1 MADVLLYLE
10 TAHDADGA
18 RLKKPAAEVATA
30 GRALADALGGRLVA
44 LLTGEVP
51 ADGTLGR
58 HGVDHVLTVGGPAY
72 ARHLLPAQAAALEA
86 AVRHVE
92 PRVVL
97 MAASVLGKELGA
109 FVAGRLGWGL
119 LSDVVSIHCTP
130 GDAARLEALKPKY
143 AGKAL
148 ARMGASG
155 PAIVSLRP
163 NAVPAEENPREPT
176 SEALAVTSDDDR
188 VRLREV
194 VAAAEK
200 QLELTEAEV
209 IVSGGRGLGAAENWD
224 LIMDLAGALGAAH
237 GASRAVVD
245 AGWRPHAEQVGQTG
259 KTVSPKLY
267 IACGISG
274 AIQHLAGMSSSRVIV
289 AINKDPEAPIFK
301 VADYG
306 IVGDVHDVLPALTA
320 AAREFLGG

>member
-10 TAHDADGA
+10 TTHGADGA
-18 RLKKPAAEVATA
+18 QLKKPAAEVATA

-44 LLTGEVP
+44 LLTGDVP

-58 HGVDHVLTVGGPAY
+58 HGVDHVLTVSGPAY

-86 AVRHVE
+86 AVQKVE
-92 PRVVL
+92 PRAVV

-119 LSDVVSIHCTP
+119 LSDVVSV
-130 GDAARLEALKPKY
+130 GLGADGGRLEAVKPKY

-148 ARMGASG
+148 AHVAASG

-163 NAVPAEENPREPT
+163 NAVPVEEHPREAT
-176 SEALAVTSDDDR
+176 SEALEVTPTDDR

-200 QLELTEAEV
+200 QLELTEAER
-209 IVSGGRGLGAAENWD
+209 IVSGGRGLGAAENWH
-224 LIMDLAGALGAAH
+224 LITDLAQALGAAH

-274 AIQHLAGMSSSRVIV
+274 AIQHLAGMSSSKVIV
-289 AINKDPEAPIFK
+289 AINKDAEAPIFK

-306 IVGDVHDVLPALTA
+306 IVGDVHEVLPALTN
-320 AAREFLGG
+320 AARAFLGS